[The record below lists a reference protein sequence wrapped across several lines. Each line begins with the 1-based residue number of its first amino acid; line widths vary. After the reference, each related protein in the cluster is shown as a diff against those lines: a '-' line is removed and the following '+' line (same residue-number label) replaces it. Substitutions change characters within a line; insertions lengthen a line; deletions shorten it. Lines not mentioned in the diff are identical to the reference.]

1 MEIAGKNIRYRRNVL
16 GKVEAY
22 DTDTGEIVGVEETE
36 NHWIAPPPGLSPV
49 VYSPKLADLVIQ
61 AIEEGSTLTAALGQK
76 GMPQLS
82 TILRW
87 CDKVPEFNERLERAR
102 RALSI
107 TLHDSVIEIAKT
119 ANTSVMSKAD
129 IESKKLAADLLK
141 WGAEKNDQERY
152 GSRKADQGPGN
163 VQIIIQTG
171 IDRSPVIEVKD
182 ERFKEG
188 SGAGSGFGGQVVRGS
203 REVAQEGGA
212 REAGDKEPGANVDP
226 GQEKQE
232 E

>member
-1 MEIAGKNIRYRRNVL
+1 MEIAGKNIRYRRNVV
-16 GKVEAY
+16 GKIEAY
-22 DTDTGEIVGVEETE
+22 DTDTGEIVGAEETE

-61 AIEEGSTLTAALGQK
+61 AIEEGSTLTAALAQK

-87 CDKVPEFNERLERAR
+87 CDKVPEFHERLERAR

-107 TLHDSVIEIAKT
+107 TLHDSVIQIAKD
-119 ANTSVMSKAD
+119 ANASVMGKAEL
-129 IESKKLAADLLK
+129 ESKKLASDLLK

-152 GSRKADQGPGN
+152 GSRKADLGPGN

-171 IDRSPVIEVKD
+171 IDRSPVIEVID

-188 SGAGSGFGGQVVRGS
+188 SGTDAGPRWQMDRGAGEAVKKGEQGLGPGAKGS
-203 REVAQEGGA
+203 DVDVGQEGQG
-212 REAGDKEPGANVDP
+212 N
-226 GQEKQE
+226 
-232 E
+232 

>member
-1 MEIAGKNIRYRRNVL
+1 MEIVGKNIRYRRNVL

-61 AIEEGSTLTAALGQK
+61 SIEEGSTLTEALKQK

-107 TLHDSVIEIAKT
+107 TLHDSVIEIGKT

-188 SGAGSGFGGQVVRGS
+188 GGTDAGLGWQVGRGAGEAVEEGGKEAGSGAKR
-203 REVAQEGGA
+203 A
-212 REAGDKEPGANVDP
+212 DVDT

-232 E
+232 G